1 MEKIIIFVVGAV
13 VGATVALICNNE
25 LTQHE
30 APFHIPH
37 REANE
42 EAPTTEI

>member
-1 MEKIIIFVVGAV
+1 MEKIIIFVVGTV

-42 EAPTTEI
+42 EASASEI

>member
-25 LTQHE
+25 LTHHE

-37 REANE
+37 KDANE
-42 EAPTTEI
+42 SAPASDI

>member
-1 MEKIIIFVVGAV
+1 MDKIIIFVVGAV

-25 LTQHE
+25 LTQHD
-30 APFHIPH
+30 APFHLPH

-42 EAPTTEI
+42 EAPRSEI

>member
-25 LTQHE
+25 LTHE

-37 REANE
+37 RAANE
-42 EAPTTEI
+42 EAPTSEI

>member
-25 LTQHE
+25 LTHE

-37 REANE
+37 KDANE
-42 EAPTTEI
+42 SAPASEI